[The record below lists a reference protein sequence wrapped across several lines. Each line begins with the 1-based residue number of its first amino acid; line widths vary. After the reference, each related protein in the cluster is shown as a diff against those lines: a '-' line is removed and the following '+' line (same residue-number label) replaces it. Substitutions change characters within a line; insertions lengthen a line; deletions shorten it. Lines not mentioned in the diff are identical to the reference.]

1 MTNFRLFFAFR
12 LVKEELSI
20 FYDKKVF
27 GHIQI
32 FRENLIFQNIILLVF
47 VTQEARMLVSL
58 GKEGFSGDKM
68 STRQTYSE
76 IIPEKLS
83 FGVKIGILVL
93 AKIKQNKNIARKFFF
108 AKRSGSFL

>member
-32 FRENLIFQNIILLVF
+32 FRENLIFETKIWLIF
-47 VTQEARMLVSL
+47 VTQQARMLVSL
-58 GKEGFSGDKM
+58 SIEGFSGAEISM
-68 STRQTYSE
+68 RETYSE

-83 FGVKIGILVL
+83 FGVKIGTLQETTTI
-93 AKIKQNKNIARKFFF
+93 
-108 AKRSGSFL
+108 